1 MSLNNE
7 QHAALKSKLDLM
19 KQEIQAE
26 LRQHNPDLLRHDSG
40 EGDGAINDV
49 LNHDAMSKYLHQ
61 HAEWQSLQ
69 RAQARLSENI
79 ADICRECGATIPYAR
94 LELNLRLNVALNVS
108 LRWRSPTAHREA
120 ETAKAH
126 RG

>member
-7 QHAALKSKLDLM
+7 QHVALKSKLDLM
-19 KQEIQAE
+19 KQEIQTE

-94 LELNLRLNVALNVS
+94 LEAE
-108 LRWRSPTAHREA
+108 PTAERCIKCQSALEA
-120 ETAKAH
+120 DDQRLH
-126 RG
+126 IHSHSSM

>member
-19 KQEIQAE
+19 KQEIQTE
-26 LRQHNPDLLRHDSG
+26 LRQHHPDLLRQDNS
-40 EGDGAINDV
+40 EGDGVINDV

-94 LELNLRLNVALNVS
+94 LEAE
-108 LRWRSPTAHREA
+108 PTAERCIKCQSALEA
-120 ETAKAH
+120 DDQRLH
-126 RG
+126 IHSHPSM

>member
-7 QHAALKSKLDLM
+7 QQAALKSKLDLM
-19 KQEIQAE
+19 KQEIQTE

-94 LELNLRLNVALNVS
+94 LEAE
-108 LRWRSPTAHREA
+108 PTAERCIKCQSALEA
-120 ETAKAH
+120 DDQRLRIH
-126 RG
+126 SHSSM